1 MAIEITPKQK
11 IKVPIWVIVIGVPC
25 VILVLVFLAGYFYLY
40 RSVGQMSKEIEE
52 KNLTSFPL
60 GKAIKEKEQEIFPIR
75 QKIDDFNELLSGH
88 KKPLKVFEFLERT
101 CLPNVLFSTFDFTFE
116 KGELSVSGE
125 TDSFITIEQQVLILR
140 QEPLVKNL
148 NLSGLSIGEEGGISF
163 TLLFTFDP
171 RIFK

>member
-11 IKVPIWVIVIGVPC
+11 IKVPIWVIVIGVFC
-25 VILVLVFLAGYFYLY
+25 VILILVFLAGYFYLY

-60 GKAIKEKEQEIFPIR
+60 EKAIKEKEQEIFSIR
-75 QKIDDFNELLSGH
+75 QKIDDFNELLLGH

-101 CLPNVLFSTFDFTFE
+101 GLPNVLFFTFDFTFK
-116 KGELSVSGE
+116 KGELAISGE

-171 RIFK
+171 QIFK